1 MPDAGS
7 RDGSR
12 FTFDH
17 VSAIIQWWIGSC
29 SVDKGFSSAL
39 WRFIAALA

>member
-17 VSAIIQWWIGSC
+17 LSGIIQLWIDSY
-29 SVDKGFSSAL
+29 SIDKGFSSAR
-39 WRFIAALA
+39 WRFIVALA